1 MAETSQRRVPTRA
14 EIDALKKTF
23 EENAKQSPYPGAS
36 DDPADAYRHIVGMAE
51 LSRRHGFAPAYAAG
65 ILNELKPNLDAYKS
79 RSDYDKIGILGE
91 SSQMDLHN
99 NDIGLEIGRTAQS
112 FEEVQQRAHA
122 AIRAAAIEGGTGKNG
137 TARFLSQEKWSGDD
151 KRQEH
156 IVWPVRGLAQ
166 SSEVESI
173 LGRPPETWSE
183 DEVQKVMRDR
193 IYWDT
198 NHPRQ
203 AEAFEAVRRAFEHRQ
218 NNPARAQGGN
228 GSGRGEAASG
238 GPVNVRSYTRD
249 DGTKVD
255 AHSRSAPALHGR

>member
-1 MAETSQRRVPTRA
+1 LRRR
-14 EIDALKKTF
+14 
-23 EENAKQSPYPGAS
+23 Y
-36 DDPADAYRHIVGMAE
+36 
-51 LSRRHGFAPAYAAG
+51 GFVPAYASG
-65 ILNELKPNLDAYKS
+65 IANELKPNSSNYES
-79 RSDYDKIGILGE
+79 ISDYKKIGVFSA

-99 NDIGLEIGRTAQS
+99 NDIGLKIGETAKS
-112 FEEVQQRAHA
+112 YEEAQRMAPA

-137 TARFLSQEKWSGDD
+137 TAQYLSPDRWTGDAT
-151 KRQEH
+151 RGAIA

-173 LGRPPETWSE
+173 LGRPPETWSD
-183 DEVQKVMRDR
+183 DEVQKVMKDR

-203 AEAFEAVRRAFEHRQ
+203 AEAFEAVRRSFEHRQ

-228 GSGRGEAASG
+228 GNGRGAAASF
-238 GPVNVRSYTRD
+238 GPVNVRSYKRD